1 MTIFKHWMK
10 QMEKNKKVCL
20 GCNFVCFQIED
31 ICPRCGAYNFR
42 NITSDEEKLIPI
54 EDKKLDLD
62 SFL

>member
-1 MTIFKHWMK
+1 MQ
-10 QMEKNKKVCL
+10 QMQKNKKVCL